1 MATEENSNAGV
12 PCSLQRGIF
21 DVLSQTPCNPAVHY
35 LPNRSLPQPTA
46 RASCGGDSSGPIS
59 GTSCR
64 NGNDDKSGRCSQVD
78 TADIS
83 DADND
88 DQPDAADVAADRRNL
103 VGDALEPAEANEAVR
118 GNGLN
123 HTPAKAVMLPG
134 ANGAHFGLPRDAGA
148 TNGAQERARYQ
159 AATVGVT
166 LPQGAGAE
174 EYEPDL
180 FDVLEAW
187 VFEHLR
193 EKLHAGF
200 LLSSH
205 FQEYTRFLNV
215 QHRPVTENDF
225 ILFRILGRG
234 GFGAVNGAM
243 LASPLLCFFL
253 EIDRAVFAY
262 LRLPTL
268 ARHVPLIASRNDL
281 VCRV

>member
-1 MATEENSNAGV
+1 M
-12 PCSLQRGIF
+12 
-21 DVLSQTPCNPAVHY
+21 HK
-35 LPNRSLPQPTA
+35 LPNRYLSQPTA

-59 GTSCR
+59 GASCR

-88 DQPDAADVAADRRNL
+88 DQPDGADVAAERRTMT
-103 VGDALEPAEANEAVR
+103 GDALEAGDSNEQVGIG
-118 GNGLN
+118 GNGRN
-123 HTPAKAVMLPG
+123 HAPAKAAMLPG
-134 ANGAHFGLPRDAGA
+134 GNGAHFGPPRDVGA
-148 TNGAQERARYQ
+148 ANGGQERARYQ

-166 LPQGAGAE
+166 LPQGTGTE
-174 EYEPDL
+174 EYCSDL

-234 GFGAVNGAM
+234 GFGAVNGAIF
-243 LASPLLCFFL
+243 ASLFSVVLP
-253 EIDRAVFAY
+253 EIDRAAFTYPCLLIFAW
-262 LRLPTL
+262 
-268 ARHVPLIASRNDL
+268 HVPLIAFRDDI

>member
-1 MATEENSNAGV
+1 M
-12 PCSLQRGIF
+12 
-21 DVLSQTPCNPAVHY
+21 LSETPSNPAVHE
-35 LPNRSLPQPTA
+35 LPNRYLPQPTA
-46 RASCGGDSSGPIS
+46 RASCGGDSSGPIP

-64 NGNDDKSGRCSQVD
+64 NGNDKSGRCSQVD

-88 DQPDAADVAADRRNL
+88 DQPDTADVAAERRNM
-103 VGDALEPAEANEAVR
+103 VGDALEPAEANGR
-118 GNGLN
+118 N
-123 HTPAKAVMLPG
+123 HAPAKAVILPG
-134 ANGAHFGLPRDAGA
+134 TNGTHFGLPRDAGA
-148 TNGAQERARYQ
+148 ANGAQERARYQ
-159 AATVGVT
+159 AATVGAT
-166 LPQGAGAE
+166 LLQGAGAE
-174 EYEPDL
+174 EYQTEL

-234 GFGAVNGAM
+234 GFGAVNGARCLPRLSCLFLVSNM
-243 LASPLLCFFL
+243 MELYLL
-253 EIDRAVFAY
+253 
-262 LRLPTL
+262 T
-268 ARHVPLIASRNDL
+268 L
-281 VCRV
+281 VCQLWRGMSR